1 MNHRFTICPLLETA
15 GDVILSA
22 GDVEHFGGVSEKGA
36 DAANLVTRYDGAVQE
51 YLVRELTARYPDAA
65 FMAEEQEND
74 PVVFAAPRCFVIDP
88 IDGTANFIHGYRRS
102 AISLA
107 MLEHGEITFAAVY
120 DPFLSEMFTAARGG
134 GAFVNGEEIHVSPR
148 PPEHALTV
156 FGTSPYYKEELGV
169 PSFRLAEALYRK
181 TRDVRRSGSAALDL
195 AYLAAGRCDIF
206 FELLLS
212 PWDIAA
218 GILLIREA
226 GGIITT
232 TDGAPLTL
240 TRAEPVI
247 AANPTC
253 YDFVKNEVAT
263 ILL

>member
-36 DAANLVTRYDGAVQE
+36 DAANLVTRYDSAVQE

-74 PVVFAAPRCFVIDP
+74 PAVLAAPRCFVIDP

-120 DPFLSEMFTAARGG
+120 DPFLSEMFTATRGG

-156 FGTSPYYKEELGV
+156 FGTSPYYKEDSAVIPRIAGLVIVHLITSLSNHSWCCFALVDSERYPVPALGAA
-169 PSFRLAEALYRK
+169 S
-181 TRDVRRSGSAALDL
+181 SADPP
-195 AYLAAGRCDIF
+195 AAGENF
-206 FELLLS
+206 PSGQSS
-212 PWDIAA
+212 PP
-218 GILLIREA
+218 GSCL
-226 GGIITT
+226 
-232 TDGAPLTL
+232 
-240 TRAEPVI
+240 
-247 AANPTC
+247 
-253 YDFVKNEVAT
+253 
-263 ILL
+263 